1 MRKVFG
7 SREKA
12 VLIGSA
18 EDMSLLWL
26 DIEMNG
32 RRDAVLGIFT
42 DDAVDKVQ
50 PSLNVLGT
58 LDEAP
63 SYFDGETA
71 VSVVFCSP
79 ERLTEE
85 SSEAIFRKC
94 EEKGIRFCAMPP
106 RLNLYGRNLCLR
118 RAGYS
123 SVLTI
128 GKEPMRGLA
137 ARAVKRVSDIL
148 VSLAVL
154 LSVMPLATVVAAV
167 LTKRRGGGPVLS
179 AVRRTGARGKSFR
192 EYSFSAFGKGAW
204 SRLPHFI
211 NVLWG
216 DISVVGPRESVR
228 PWVKPGIT
236 GMAQCLGYGADD
248 AYGAR
253 VDVWYVEHWT
263 LWLDLEILMRRV

>member
-7 SREKA
+7 RREKA

-42 DDAVDKVQ
+42 DDGADKVQ

-85 SSEAIFRKC
+85 SSETVFRKC
-94 EEKGIRFCAMPP
+94 EEKGIRFCALPP
-106 RLNLYGRNLCLR
+106 RMNLYGRNLCLR
-118 RAGYS
+118 SAGYS
-123 SVLTI
+123 SVLTT
-128 GKEPMRGLA
+128 GKEPLRNFAG
-137 ARAVKRVSDIL
+137 RVVKRLFDIL
-148 VSLAVL
+148 VSLSVL
-154 LSVMPLATVVAAV
+154 LTVMPVATVVAAV
-167 LTKRRGGGPVLS
+167 LTKRRGGSPVLS
-179 AVRRTGARGKSFR
+179 SVRKIGTHGKPFR
-192 EYSFSAFGKGAW
+192 EYAFSAFGNGAW
-204 SRLPHFI
+204 ARLPRFI
-211 NVLWG
+211 NVFWG
-216 DISVVGPRESVR
+216 DVSVVGPRESVR
-228 PWVKPGIT
+228 PWVKPGVT
-236 GMAQCLGYGADD
+236 GMAQSLGYGAGD
-248 AYGAR
+248 AYEMR
-253 VDVWYVEHWT
+253 VDTWYVEHWT
-263 LWLDLEILMRRV
+263 LWLDLKVLMRRV